1 MTAPDDGSV
10 PAGYEV
16 KGNANSMK
24 YHVPGGRYYDV
35 TIAEVFFDTAEHAE
49 AAGYEAP
56 AVDTRRE
63 QLMGQKINP
72 YGFRLGVTTDWKSRW
87 FSERQYKEYLTE
99 DWKIREAIMQRM
111 ESAAISR
118 IEIER
123 TRDKVRVDVHTA
135 RPGIVIG
142 RRGAQADE
150 LRAIIT
156 KITGN
161 PKVQLNIVEI
171 KSPELDAALIAQG
184 VADQLANR
192 IAFRRAMKRAVQNAQ
207 RAGALGIRVQCSGRL
222 GGAEMSR
229 TEWYRE
235 GRVPLHTLRADI
247 DYGFREA
254 KTTSGRVG
262 VKVWL
267 YKGDILPYKSSTD
280 DKIAREAAM
289 AVGETSGQAGEPAP
303 RRVLG
308 PPQAGR
314 RRARDP
320 APPQGGGPGA
330 REAARRRR
338 GHRPSDPRRARDAPL
353 PRGGLNH
360 VDAPQ
365 GRTPQAPPWPHAA
378 ASTKG
383 GSELAFGEY
392 GIQALEPGW
401 LTARQIEAA
410 RIAMTRAIKRGGKV
424 WINIFPDKPVTK
436 KPAETRMGSGKGN
449 PELWVAVVKP
459 GRILFELSFPNEEQ
473 ARIALN
479 KAIQKLPIKARVVT
493 REETLLMARST
504 ADLVEMNL
512 GDLIDEL
519 RETKQEALNLR
530 FRNATGQLD
539 NTAEMRRVRRQIA
552 RINTFIRMREI
563 EEATK

>member
-1 MTAPDDGSV
+1 
-10 PAGYEV
+10 
-16 KGNANSMK
+16 
-24 YHVPGGRYYDV
+24 
-35 TIAEVFFDTAEHAE
+35 
-49 AAGYEAP
+49 
-56 AVDTRRE
+56 
-63 QLMGQKINP
+63 MGQKINP

-99 DWKIREAIMQRM
+99 DWKIREAIMRRM

-254 KTTSGRVG
+254 RTGSGRVG

-267 YKGDILPYKSSTD
+267 YKGDILPYKSATD

-289 AVGETSGQAGEPAP
+289 AVGETSGQA
-303 RRVLG
+303 
-308 PPQAGR
+308 
-314 RRARDP
+314 RRA
-320 APPQGGGPGA
+320 
-330 REAARRRR
+330 
-338 GHRPSDPRRARDAPL
+338 
-353 PRGGLNH
+353 
-360 VDAPQ
+360 
-365 GRTPQAPPWPHAA
+365 AA
-378 ASTKG
+378 ASCRRPPADRP
-383 GSELAFGEY
+383 SPSPRRSRCSRRP
-392 GIQALEPGW
+392 IPSS
-401 LTARQIEAA
+401 RSCS
-410 RIAMTRAIKRGGKV
+410 TRKR
-424 WINIFPDKPVTK
+424 TS
-436 KPAETRMGSGKGN
+436 PAGPTT
-449 PELWVAVVKP
+449 
-459 GRILFELSFPNEEQ
+459 
-473 ARIALN
+473 
-479 KAIQKLPIKARVVT
+479 VT
-493 REETLLMARST
+493 RRPTSVGTTER
-504 ADLVEMNL
+504 
-512 GDLIDEL
+512 
-519 RETKQEALNLR
+519 
-530 FRNATGQLD
+530 ATPC
-539 NTAEMRRVRRQIA
+539 
-552 RINTFIRMREI
+552 
-563 EEATK
+563 